1 MLTGGYTYEVLRSP
15 LSILRDYLL
24 GQAFDTMLD
33 RVLFHLD
40 ILVVCAFLQ
49 CSSLGIK

>member
-40 ILVVCAFLQ
+40 ILAM
-49 CSSLGIK
+49 GIRVLL